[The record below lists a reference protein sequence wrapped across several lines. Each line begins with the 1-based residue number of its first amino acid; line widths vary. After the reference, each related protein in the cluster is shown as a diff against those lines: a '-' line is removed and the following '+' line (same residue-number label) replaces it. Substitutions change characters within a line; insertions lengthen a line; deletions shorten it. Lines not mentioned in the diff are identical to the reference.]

1 MSTSCSDQRYALL
14 ECLADSPCIAMGKSV
29 KECMDLSQ
37 QDTGCKEFRQ
47 ALFLC
52 KRGQVCLSLCCVRVH
67 LVRLYCHSVPR
78 CSSICENVSR
88 EIYLNLTSRWQKNQM
103 NHLHNDACS
112 IGVGHRRT
120 SCLSVEH
127 HLSRTP
133 TTIDTHTTAPV
144 VQLQYFAVSGK
155 HGGWSWFRS
164 CSCNVTGLES
174 PYVCVCIT
182 RLNAPSDSVYYDRSG
197 LPRTRVHQPQQGGV
211 GSCIPSCG
219 PAHRVRRLVVS
230 VYGTFT

>member
-174 PYVCVCIT
+174 PYVCVC
-182 RLNAPSDSVYYDRSG
+182 VYYATKRAIRLGLLRPLRPPSYSG
-197 LPRTRVHQPQQGGV
+197 SSASTRRGGFVHPVVRT
-211 GSCIPSCG
+211 GSP
-219 PAHRVRRLVVS
+219 
-230 VYGTFT
+230 GT